1 MTDLFKL
8 AWRNLWRNKRRT
20 LITTASVFFGVV
32 FATFVS
38 SMQEGSY
45 AQYIQAIVSF
55 YSGYIQVHQ
64 KGYWEDRTINNLLAD
79 SPQLDSA
86 ISRIPHVT
94 VVSPRLE
101 NFALASSK
109 DLTKGALVSGISPE
123 KEDRISRLSRKIIQ
137 GKYLKNGESGVMIG
151 SELARYLRLGVGDTL
166 VLISQGYHGT
176 SAAGKYPVRGIM
188 HLASPEL
195 DRTLVYMDIRE
206 CQMLFSAEKRLTS
219 LVIMVPDDSYVT
231 DVQQEIKK
239 RIGGSFEVMNWKEMN
254 SLLLKQIES
263 DRAGG
268 WIEKGILYMIIG
280 FGILGTI
287 MMMMAE
293 RRKEFGVMM
302 AVGTQKYRLALMV
315 VMETVFIGLLGTVAG
330 ILGSLPAIA
339 YFVDHPIPFT
349 GQGGEMLKQMGFEP
363 YMWFSIE
370 PGLFFKQALII
381 FLFTLIIGL
390 YPVYLISRL
399 KIVKALKG

>member
-1 MTDLFKL
+1 MTNLLTL

-64 KGYWEDRTINNLLAD
+64 KGYWDDKSINNLLID

-86 ISRIPHVT
+86 ISRIPDVT

-101 NFALASSK
+101 NFALASSTN
-109 DLTKGALVSGISPE
+109 LTKGALVSGISPE
-123 KEDRISRLSRKIIQ
+123 KEDRISRLSRKVVQ
-137 GKYLKNGESGVMIG
+137 GRYLKSGEQGVMIG
-151 SELARYLRLGVGDTL
+151 SELAKYLKLGLNDTL

-176 SAAGKYPVRGIM
+176 SAAGKYPVRGIV

-195 DRTLVYMDIRE
+195 DRSLVYMDIKA
-206 CQMLFSAEKRLTS
+206 CQVLFSAESRLTS
-219 LVIMVPDDSYVT
+219 LVIMVPDDSYVP

-239 RIGGSFEVMNWKEMN
+239 RIGSAFEVMNWREMN
-254 SLLLKQIES
+254 TLLIKQIES

-268 WIEKGILYMIIG
+268 WIEKGILYMIVG
-280 FGILGTI
+280 FGILGTT

-302 AVGTQKYRLALMV
+302 AVGTQKSRLALMV
-315 VMETVFIGLLGTVAG
+315 VMETLFIGLLGTVAG

-339 YFVDHPIPFT
+339 YFVNHPIPFT
-349 GQGGEMLKQMGFEP
+349 GQGGEMMQQMGFEP

-370 PGLFFKQALII
+370 PWIFLSQALII

-399 KIVKALKG
+399 KIVTALKG

>member
-1 MTDLFKL
+1 MTDLLKL

-64 KGYWEDRTINNLLAD
+64 KGYWEDKSINTLL
-79 SPQLDSA
+79 SYMPRLDTA
-86 ISRIPHVT
+86 ISRIPDVT
-94 VVSPRLE
+94 LVSPRLE
-101 NFALASSK
+101 NFALASAAE
-109 DLTKGALVSGISPE
+109 LTRGVLVSGISPA
-123 KEDRISRLSRKIIQ
+123 KEDRISRLSKKVIQ
-137 GKYLKNGESGVMIG
+137 GKYLRDRESGVMIG
-151 SELARYLRLGVGDTL
+151 SELAKYLKLGLTDTL

-176 SAAGKYPVRGIM
+176 SAAGKYPVRGIV

-195 DRTLVYMDIRE
+195 DRSLVYMDIKE
-206 CQMLFSAEKRLTS
+206 CQTLFSAENRLTS
-219 LVIMVPDDSYVT
+219 LVIMVPDDSYVFT
-231 DVQQEIKK
+231 VQSEIQK
-239 RIGGSFEVMNWKEMN
+239 RIGSSFEVMNWREMN
-254 SLLLKQIES
+254 SILIKQIES
-263 DRAGG
+263 DRAGA
-268 WIEKGILYMIIG
+268 WIEKGILFMIIG

-293 RRKEFGVMM
+293 RKKEFGVMM
-302 AVGTQKYRLALMV
+302 AVGAQKSRLALMV
-315 VMETVFIGLLGTVAG
+315 VLETLFIGLLGTVTG

-339 YFVDHPIPFT
+339 YFVKHPIPFT
-349 GQGGEMLKQMGFEP
+349 GQGGEMLQQMGFEP

-370 PGLFFKQALII
+370 PWIFFTQALIV
-381 FLFTLIIGL
+381 FLFTVGISL
-390 YPVYLISRL
+390 YPVYVISRL